1 MQFCQLYQ
9 EKDNYIYMCEKKP
22 LNDLSVF
29 LCGFSRSLLST
40 NTKSVCLN
48 TTIPSI
54 LPFLIRLYIYSNSTA
69 VQGIYRISFRAT
81 GILFEIASVRESFQ
95 LLKIEVIF
103 INHQWT
109 FRDKPGKSDWVISLE
124 AKAKQNF
131 INIRLD

>member
-1 MQFCQLYQ
+1 MKRNRLFTLNICNFV
-9 EKDNYIYMCEKKP
+9 NYTRKKTIIYMCVRKKKP

-54 LPFLIRLYIYSNSTA
+54 LSFLIRLYIYSNSTA
-69 VQGIYRISFRAT
+69 VVQGIYRIAFRAT
-81 GILFEIASVRESFQ
+81 GILFEIASVRGSFQ

-103 INHQWT
+103 INYQWT
-109 FRDKPGKSDWVISLE
+109 LEISLE
-124 AKAKQNF
+124 NQTE
-131 INIRLD
+131 